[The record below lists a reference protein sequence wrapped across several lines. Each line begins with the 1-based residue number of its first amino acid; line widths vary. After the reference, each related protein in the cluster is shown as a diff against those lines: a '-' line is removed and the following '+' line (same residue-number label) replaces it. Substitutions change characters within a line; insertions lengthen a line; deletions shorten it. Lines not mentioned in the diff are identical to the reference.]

1 LQSVTAT
8 WQEHQVDG
16 RIRVYRAPCP
26 NIGFG
31 TCDAG
36 FPQIFQTNSFNPF
49 PVFRRAGGNDW
60 FLDPANIP

>member
-1 LQSVTAT
+1 MTAT
-8 WQEHQVDG
+8 WQEHQADG
-16 RIRVYRAPCP
+16 RIRVYQAPCR

-36 FPQIFQTNSFNPF
+36 FPEIFQTHGFTPF

-60 FLDPANIP
+60 YLDSANIP